1 MNLPTTVKIKNN
13 MAKKRIDIPDDDM
26 TTKLAGGTP
35 THQPY
40 PTVPAISAPP
50 PVATPVVAPVTQPTI
65 VAEMVK
71 KVGGRPIK
79 ETSVGRIKYT
89 TSLTKEAIRFLRVEA
104 AMRDISPADFL
115 DLIIKDFREK
125 GN

>member
-1 MNLPTTVKIKNN
+1 LLITVKTKNK

-26 TTKLAGGTP
+26 TNKLAGGTP
-35 THQPY
+35 TPLPY
-40 PTVPAISAPP
+40 PTVSVTPSVINQVIAPLQKTA
-50 PVATPVVAPVTQPTI
+50 VLMET
-65 VAEMVK
+65 VK

-79 ETSVGRIKYT
+79 ETSVGRTKYT

-115 DLIIKDFREK
+115 DLIINDFREK
-125 GN
+125 GK